1 MHECSKTNH
10 KTIPN
15 LGMVYTT
22 THFMMLGML
31 KYDGQLGA
39 SACPPAG
46 QQKNGAEERDK
57 KRSKSQL
64 LEAQRW
70 DVHQRRAVLYLR
82 DILSNTYIL
91 TYLKQIALPQKKEL
105 EIRVLCLG
113 PGCFTRAGFRNPLHQ
128 SISLTKVPRKHS
140 TEFPAKHVPE
150 SSATVI
156 RNKTC
161 SEKQTCTRQHFE
173 SAKDCDRFA

>member
-1 MHECSKTNH
+1 
-10 KTIPN
+10 
-15 LGMVYTT
+15 MVYTT

-39 SACPPAG
+39 PACPPAG

-82 DILSNTYIL
+82 DIL
-91 TYLKQIALPQKKEL
+91 YLYFDIFETNSFAPKRGIGNPCLVFGTRLLHPSRLQESLAPIYQPHESAEKTFN
-105 EIRVLCLG
+105 RVPC
-113 PGCFTRAGFRNPLHQ
+113 
-128 SISLTKVPRKHS
+128 
-140 TEFPAKHVPE
+140 
-150 SSATVI
+150 
-156 RNKTC
+156 KTC
-161 SEKQTCTRQHFE
+161 SRKQRNRDSEQNMF
-173 SAKDCDRFA
+173 